1 LIMIKNV
8 LLAALILGILLTV
21 GCATG
26 GNGEVSTVD
35 VSVNNVSPNQIYP
48 TQTITVT
55 ADTTFPTYA
64 NVTWSINGSGWTM
77 ISSTP
82 PNPGSQ
88 ISAMATYQAPNNV
101 GSTATVTAAFTS
113 KPSTTGNAILTV
125 ADITTQVAPLTP
137 AVGTGLTQ
145 QFAAI
150 PIPEDAP
157 QTFTWICTANGVQ
170 CNHFAPSPGVATSG
184 PAAYTADDNC
194 NGNCNV
200 QISAAA
206 PLDPPG
212 CTNEPK
218 FCTIGKASI
227 VSARVSGTYAFRF
240 SGYDHSNHATAVIG
254 TFTVSGGGA
263 ISGTEE
269 ELDSGV
275 LTKATITGGSYDP
288 ITASNPN
295 SNNAGTLTLTAG
307 GSFPD
312 TFQVALD
319 SAGDIEMIEMDSHGT
334 GSGIA
339 QIAAAA
345 SVFKGDQT
353 YAFGFTG
360 VDATQ
365 NRVGYVGVFPMTGST
380 VVAGQMD
387 VNDNGNASSIC
398 GTAPCAVSGS
408 YSADGCNCGL
418 YHMTLT
424 AGTDASMK
432 FDFFIASGTTNKA
445 TPLTLYAIST
455 DPGSNPAVSGTMV
468 LQDSTQT
475 YNNSAQNGTSVSAL
489 TGVNGSNA
497 NVSLTLGSMD
507 GGGNFSGTFDQNNAG
522 TILTIPTSATEP
534 PFAYTYAASGSSG
547 RYTIQMLGNPDAS
560 TVVPPLPFILY
571 ASGQNRGFLLDQSST
586 SVMTGTMNPQGKGG
600 GQFDNSEMPGTYGAA
615 TTGSGSSAVDPIA
628 GNLLFTFVDTTINK
642 VVYDNAAG
650 TLYQSG
656 NPSGT
661 AFTGLYTFNNG
672 AAGAGVGQIFPN
684 TTATGPSYAIY
695 IVDSN
700 GCSGAQNSPICSV
713 EDFLMI
719 DENPANTAPSVIF
732 AKE

>member
-1 LIMIKNV
+1 MIKNV
-8 LLAALILGILLTV
+8 LLPALILGMLLTL
-21 GCATG
+21 GCAKG
-26 GNGEVSTVD
+26 GNGEVSTVA
-35 VSVNNVSPNQIYP
+35 VSVNNVSANQIYP
-48 TQTITVT
+48 TQTITLT

-64 NVTWSINGSGWTM
+64 NVTWSVDGSGWTLV
-77 ISSTP
+77 STSP
-82 PNPGSQ
+82 PNPSAKV
-88 ISAMATYQAPNNV
+88 SAMATYQAPASV
-101 GSTATVTAAFTS
+101 GSMATVTAAFTS
-113 KPSTTGNAILTV
+113 DPSTTGNAILTV

-137 AVGTGLTQ
+137 AIGTGLAQ

-157 QTFTWICTANGVQ
+157 QTFTWTCTANGVQ
-170 CNHFAPSPGVATSG
+170 CNHFAPAPGVATSN
-184 PAAYTADDNC
+184 PATYTADDNC

-206 PLDPPG
+206 PLDPAG

-227 VSARVSGTYAFRF
+227 VTSRVSGTYAFRF
-240 SGYDHSNHATAVIG
+240 SGHSGSHATAVIG
-254 TFTVSGGGA
+254 TFTASSNGT
-263 ISGTEE
+263 ITSGTEE
-269 ELDSGV
+269 ELVSGT
-275 LTKATITGGSYDP
+275 LTKATITGGSYNP
-288 ITASNPN
+288 ITASNPS

-319 SAGDIEMIEMDSHGT
+319 RAGDIQMIEMDGHGT

-339 QIAAAA
+339 QIAAAS

-353 YAFGFTG
+353 FAFGFTG
-360 VDATQ
+360 VDSSQ
-365 NRVGYVGVFPMTGST
+365 NRVGYAGVLPMTGTT

-387 VNDNGNASSIC
+387 VNDNGNASNIC
-398 GTAPCAVSGS
+398 GTAPCAVTGA

-418 YHMTLT
+418 YHMTLA

-475 YNNSAQNGTSVSAL
+475 YNNGAQSGTSVSAL
-489 TGVNGSNA
+489 TGVNGSSA
-497 NVSLTLGSMD
+497 NVSLTLGSTD
-507 GGGNFSGTFDQNNAG
+507 GSGNFSGSFDQNNAG
-522 TILTIPTSATEP
+522 TVLTVPTSATEP
-534 PFAYTYAASGSSG
+534 QFAYTYAASGSSG

-586 SVMTGTMNPQGKGG
+586 SVMTGTMNPQGKGA

-615 TTGSGSSAVDPIA
+615 TTSSGSAAVTPIA
-628 GNLLFTFVDTTINK
+628 GNLLFTFVDTTISS
-642 VVYDNAAG
+642 VVYDNAVG

-672 AAGAGVGQIFPN
+672 AAGAGVGQVYPN
-684 TTATGPSYAIY
+684 TTATGPFYVIY
-695 IVDSN
+695 VVDTN
-700 GCSGAQNSPICSV
+700 GCSGQQNSPVCSV